1 MTITK
6 DNIAPKFVNGVAV
19 EWTDAEIQAR
29 VDEWNAWES
38 KSGERKLEQIKEIR
52 LQKLIETDWMA
63 MSDLTMSDAWKAKRQ
78 AWRDI
83 PQNNSTDAEYEAL
96 LETDAN
102 GNLTNAIWS
111 DA

>member
-1 MTITK
+1 MVKIAIDGIIREATADEQSEIDAQLVKDKQEIK
-6 DNIAPKFVNGVAV
+6 DNYLN
-19 EWTDAEIQAR
+19 EI
-29 VDEWNAWES
+29 
-38 KSGERKLEQIKEIR
+38 KKIR
-52 LQKLIETDWMA
+52 LEKLKETDWMA

-78 AWRDI
+78 SWRDI

>member
-1 MTITK
+1 MSKIAIATLEGEIIRDATAEEQAEMDAQIVK
-6 DNIAPKFVNGVAV
+6 DN
-19 EWTDAEIQAR
+19 Q
-29 VDEWNAWES
+29 
-38 KSGERKLEQIKEIR
+38 ERKDNYLNEIKKIR
-52 LQKLIETDWMA
+52 LEKLKETDWMA

>member
-1 MTITK
+1 MSKIAIATLEGEIIRDATAEEQAEMDAQIVK
-6 DNIAPKFVNGVAV
+6 DN
-19 EWTDAEIQAR
+19 Q
-29 VDEWNAWES
+29 
-38 KSGERKLEQIKEIR
+38 ERKDNYLTEIKKMRLE
-52 LQKLIETDWMA
+52 KLKETDWMA
-63 MSDLTMSDAWKAKRQ
+63 MSDLTMSDAWKTKRQ
-78 AWRDI
+78 SWRDI

>member
-1 MTITK
+1 MIKIAIDGIIRDPTAEEQAEMDAQIVK
-6 DNIAPKFVNGVAV
+6 DN
-19 EWTDAEIQAR
+19 Q
-29 VDEWNAWES
+29 
-38 KSGERKLEQIKEIR
+38 ERKDNYLTKIKKMRLE
-52 LQKLIETDWMA
+52 KLKETDWMA

-78 AWRDI
+78 SWRDI

>member
-1 MTITK
+1 MVKIAIATK
-6 DNIAPKFVNGVAV
+6 DGGIIR
-19 EWTDAEIQAR
+19 DATAEEQAELDAQI
-29 VDEWNAWES
+29 VKDN
-38 KSGERKLEQIKEIR
+38 KERKDNYLNEIKKIR
-52 LQKLIETDWMA
+52 LEKLEETDWMA

-78 AWRDI
+78 SWRDI

-111 DA
+111 NA

>member
-1 MTITK
+1 MVKIAIATK
-6 DNIAPKFVNGVAV
+6 DGGIIR
-19 EWTDAEIQAR
+19 DATAEEQAELDAQI
-29 VDEWNAWES
+29 VKDN
-38 KSGERKLEQIKEIR
+38 KERKDNYLNEIKKIRVEKLE
-52 LQKLIETDWMA
+52 ETDWMA

-78 AWRDI
+78 SWRDI

-111 DA
+111 NA

>member
-1 MTITK
+1 MIKIAIDGIIRDPTAEEQAEMDAQIVK
-6 DNIAPKFVNGVAV
+6 DN
-19 EWTDAEIQAR
+19 Q
-29 VDEWNAWES
+29 
-38 KSGERKLEQIKEIR
+38 ERKDNYLNEIKKMRLE
-52 LQKLIETDWMA
+52 KLKETDWMA

-78 AWRDI
+78 SWRDI